1 MFKKKTISNAVAT
14 AITAG
19 VAAGYS
25 GASLAQLEEVIV
37 TATKRA
43 ESMQDVPVSVRALT
57 GDALKEQNIQTFDEY
72 IEYLPNVVNAGNG
85 PGQKEIYIRGSASAQ
100 TSVTVAPAQGSA
112 PGVAL
117 YLDDTPVSFGSRNLD
132 VYAADL
138 ERIEVLAGPQGTLFG
153 ASSQSGNIRLIT
165 AKPQLGEFEGSID
178 LGFSTT
184 SGGDDSNNVEAM
196 VNLPLTDRLA
206 LRIAA
211 FSDNQGGWI
220 DNVRSTY
227 TPNGAVIDRNSIG
240 YGPYFGTFPL
250 TTIQSADNAA
260 LEKDDWN
267 EATYTGYRAG
277 LKLEVNDDWSV
288 LVQHMSQEL
297 DVDGSFLV
305 DPSMGDDKSS
315 KFTPES
321 NNDDF
326 ELTTWTIEGRIAN
339 LDVIYTGGYLDRDV
353 DSLID
358 YTHYNNG
365 GGYITYYLC
374 SGNIYANGGYSGDKS
389 NEKNTCFDPTKQYAE
404 QTTNERKTHEFRIS
418 SDPDNRLRV
427 LAGVYIADVDTT
439 HLGEFQY
446 FSTADAFSEFATLY
460 YGDSGQPYVLGNI
473 TIPTAGT
480 VAGTAPRS
488 PLTTFFND
496 FTRTEEETAF
506 FGEIAFDLS
515 DNLTASLSARRY
527 ELESQLQGASNF
539 SFGCR
544 YNNNAARNPCNSHKF
559 SNDVTARG
567 EALAGWKA
575 SGDDS
580 IILNATNYIADR
592 DMFRGGGSN
601 AATLQALKDGRLDV
615 SDLNGDGAVEEE
627 DTIVKFSLSWNVNDD
642 IMLYAAYS
650 EGYRPATMNRNMGQL
665 AAKQAGV
672 FEGYVVPAYA
682 KTDTLENMEIGIKS
696 ELLDNRLR
704 FNMTYYQTET
714 EDLQVSRFDPSNV
727 AFLFFMEN
735 VGDADTEG
743 VDLDFMWMP
752 SSQLTISGAMSFLD
766 TEITRVNPQLAG
778 VAVPVGSELPFSS
791 DFSAALRMRYDFEM
805 AGGDGYI
812 SASMT
817 HRGGSVTG
825 VMGTAE
831 LFEDTQQLV
840 YGAPSG
846 VSMSMEGGTYGSVA
860 ISDGELPAN
869 ARYRNPSATTFNAS
883 MGYSRDNWLAEV
895 YVNNITSEEG
905 QIMQIAGK
913 FTPEQTVMR
922 PRTIGMRVSYNF

>member
-43 ESMQDVPVSVRALT
+43 ENMQDVPVSVRALT

-165 AKPQLGEFEGSID
+165 NKPELGEFSASVD

-196 VNLPLTDRLA
+196 VNLPLTDRLS
-206 LRIAA
+206 LRLVGY
-211 FSDNQGGWI
+211 SDSQGGWI
-220 DNVRSTY
+220 DNVSSIY
-227 TPNGAVIDRNSIG
+227 TPNHTVVDRNAIG
-240 YGPYFGTFPL
+240 YGPQFKNYPNTV
-250 TTIQSADNAA
+250 TRSANNSA
-260 LEKDDWN
+260 LAKEDWN
-267 EATYTGYRAG
+267 EAKYSGYRAG

-288 LVQHMSQEL
+288 MVQHMSQEL
-297 DVDGSFLV
+297 DVDGTFLV

-339 LDVIYTGGYLDRDV
+339 LDVIYTGGYLDREV

-374 SGNIYANGGYSGDKS
+374 SGLYSSAPGDG
-389 NEKNTCFDPTKQYAE
+389 KNTCFDPTKQYAE
-404 QTTNERKTHEFRIS
+404 HTTNERKTHEFRIS

-427 LAGVYIADVDTT
+427 LAGVYIADVDTE

-446 FSTADAFSEFATLY
+446 FSTNDAFSEFSALY
-460 YGDSGQPYVLGNI
+460 YGDNGLPYVVGNI
-473 TIPTAGT
+473 TVPSEGTNAGPN
-480 VAGTAPRS
+480 PRS

-506 FGEIAFDLS
+506 FGEIAFDVS

-527 ELESQLQGASNF
+527 ELESKLQGASNF

-544 YNNNAARNPCNSHKF
+544 YNAGAARNPCNSHVY

-567 EALAGWKA
+567 QALSGWA
-575 SGDDS
+575 TSGDDS
-580 IILNATNYIADR
+580 IIINAQNPAGDR

-627 DTIVKFSLSWNVNDD
+627 DTIVKFALSWNVNDD

-696 ELLDNRLR
+696 ELLNNTLR

-766 TEITRVNPQLAG
+766 TELTRVNPQLAG

-812 SASMT
+812 SAAMT

-825 VMGTAE
+825 LMGTAE
-831 LFEDTQQLV
+831 LFEDTQQLT
-840 YGAPSG
+840 YGTASG
-846 VSMSMEGGTYGSVA
+846 VGMSMEGGTYGSVA